1 MLDLARRI
9 AGLVIALL
17 LVAALPLAAARAAC
31 VCDHG
36 HQDGHQHGAADAEP
50 HVCTAACTAATC
62 PMHRKAAPK
71 AAARAASHADH
82 ASAPA
87 PAPDAG
93 GMRCS
98 CAGDSQAL
106 LGQASVAGVLPA
118 LVSLDAP
125 VFARATRPALAETP
139 LRLATSPPAPPP
151 RA

>member
-1 MLDLARRI
+1 MLDAARRL

-17 LVAALPLAAARAAC
+17 LVAGLPLAAARAAC

-36 HQDGHQHGAADAEP
+36 HQDAHQHDAPDAAP
-50 HVCTAACTAATC
+50 HTCTAACTAATC
-62 PMHRKAAPK
+62 PMHRKAAG
-71 AAARAASHADH
+71 AAAAANPASHA
-82 ASAPA
+82 PA
-87 PAPDAG
+87 PPVADAG

-125 VFARATRPALAETP
+125 LFARAPRPSLAETP
-139 LRLATSPPAPPP
+139 LRLAASPPAPPP

>member
-1 MLDLARRI
+1 MLDLARRL

-17 LVAALPLAAARAAC
+17 LVGALPLAAARAAC

-62 PMHRKAAPK
+62 PMHRKAA
-71 AAARAASHADH
+71 ATAASHRGH
-82 ASAPA
+82 EPAPA
-87 PAPDAG
+87 KAPDAG

-106 LGQASVAGVLPA
+106 LGQAAVAGVLPA
-118 LVSLDAP
+118 SVSLDAP
-125 VFARATRPALAETP
+125 LFARAPRPALAETP

>member
-1 MLDLARRI
+1 MPPLARRL

-17 LVAALPLAAARAAC
+17 LVAGLPLAAARAAC

-36 HQDGHQHGAADAEP
+36 HQDGHQHGTTAAEP

-62 PMHRKAAPK
+62 PMHRKAA
-71 AAARAASHADH
+71 AAAASHDH
-82 ASAPA
+82 TPA
-87 PAPDAG
+87 KAPDAG

-106 LGQASVAGVLPA
+106 LGQATVAGVLPA
-118 LVSLDAP
+118 IVSLDAP
-125 VFARATRPALAETP
+125 VFDRAPRPALAETP